1 MTYPDG
7 IDALVNVNAGDTL
20 AAGGH
25 AARHNSVNTALVEVK
40 DYLGPALADKVAYPT
55 GGSDGDLL
63 AKDGTAAEWIAVPE
77 AGLTFI
83 TAESFSAVSSVS
95 INGCFTSD
103 YQNYMLNLNTVGST
117 VIALLFR
124 LRNSGSD
131 ITSGVYSRQILYLQD
146 TTFFNNRLS
155 SQTSGQF
162 APARTS
168 AIGTRLE
175 LFSPQAATVK
185 NYSCTSTDYGMSV
198 VTNANLQS
206 IAGSVNSTT
215 QCDGITILTDTGTIT
230 GTIRVYG
237 YKD

>member
-83 TAESFSAVSSVS
+83 TAESFSAVS
-95 INGCFTSD
+95 F
-103 YQNYMLNLNTVGST
+103 
-117 VIALLFR
+117 
-124 LRNSGSD
+124 
-131 ITSGVYSRQILYLQD
+131 
-146 TTFFNNRLS
+146 
-155 SQTSGQF
+155 
-162 APARTS
+162 
-168 AIGTRLE
+168 
-175 LFSPQAATVK
+175 
-185 NYSCTSTDYGMSV
+185 
-198 VTNANLQS
+198 TNANLQS